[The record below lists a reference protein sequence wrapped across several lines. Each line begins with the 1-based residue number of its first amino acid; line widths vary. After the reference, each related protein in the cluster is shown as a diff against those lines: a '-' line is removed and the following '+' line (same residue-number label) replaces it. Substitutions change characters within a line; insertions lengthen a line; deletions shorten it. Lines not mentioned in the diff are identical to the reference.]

1 MKKETIIV
9 GVICLVVGFLGGYI
23 YQAQTSFREAQ
34 RRAGG
39 APQVHEE
46 APGGGAEA
54 SAPGGA
60 MGQRLPEG
68 HPPIDI
74 SAVVKTLE
82 EQAAQNPRD
91 PEPRLK
97 LANYLYDQQQWGRA
111 IEWYQKALE
120 LDPKN
125 VNARTDMGTAYFN
138 LGRPAD
144 ALREYRQS
152 LEIDP
157 THQPTMFNLIVVHL
171 DGLHDVAAA
180 QQAWDRL
187 HKRNPSYPGLDSLK
201 GRLDSARAS
210 GTPVRR

>member
-1 MKKETIIV
+1 M
-9 GVICLVVGFLGGYI
+9 
-23 YQAQTSFREAQ
+23 
-34 RRAGG
+34 
-39 APQVHEE
+39 HEE
-46 APGGGAEA
+46 AASGGVETGAPGGG
-54 SAPGGA
+54 

-82 EQAAQNPRD
+82 EHAAQNPRD

-97 LANYLYDQQQWGRA
+97 LANYLYDQQQWQRA
-111 IEWYQKALE
+111 IEWYQKAVE

-187 HKRNPSYPGLDSLK
+187 HKRNPGYPGLDNLK
-201 GRLDSARAS
+201 GRLDSARAT

>member
-1 MKKETIIV
+1 VKKETIIV

-34 RRAGG
+34 RQAAGSPH
-39 APQVHEE
+39 AHEE
-46 APGGGAEA
+46 AATGGTEA
-54 SAPGGA
+54 SAPGGG

-97 LANYLYDQQQWGRA
+97 LANYLYDQQQWQRA

-157 THQPTMFNLIVVHL
+157 THQPTMFNLIVLHL

-187 HKRNPSYPGLDSLK
+187 HKRNPSYPGLDNLK

-210 GTPVRR
+210 GTPARP

>member
-1 MKKETIIV
+1 MKKGTIIV

-34 RRAGG
+34 RQAAGAPHAHEEAASGG
-39 APQVHEE
+39 AETS
-46 APGGGAEA
+46 APGGG
-54 SAPGGA
+54 

-97 LANYLYDQQQWGRA
+97 LANYLYDQQQWQRA
-111 IEWYQKALE
+111 IEWYQKGLE

-171 DGLHDVAAA
+171 DGRHDVAAA

-201 GRLDSARAS
+201 GLLDSARAS
-210 GTPVRR
+210 GTPVRQ

>member
-1 MKKETIIV
+1 VKKET
-9 GVICLVVGFLGGYI
+9 VITAVAFCGVGFLAGYI

-34 RRAGG
+34 RRAAG

-46 APGGGAEA
+46 APGGGAET
-54 SAPGGA
+54 SAAGGG

-82 EQAAQNPRD
+82 EQAAQNPRE

-97 LANYLYDQQQWGRA
+97 LANYLYDQQQWQRA

-138 LGRPAD
+138 LGRLTD
-144 ALREYRQS
+144 ALREYRKS
-152 LEIDP
+152 LEIAP
-157 THQPTMFNLIVVHL
+157 THQPTMFNLVVVHL

-187 HKRNPSYPGLDSLK
+187 HKLNPSYPGLDSLK
-201 GRLDSARAS
+201 GRLDNARAS
-210 GTPVRR
+210 GTPTRQ

>member
-1 MKKETIIV
+1 VKKETIIV

-23 YQAQTSFREAQ
+23 YQAQTSFRDAQ
-34 RRAGG
+34 RRTAG
-39 APQVHEE
+39 APRVPEE
-46 APGGGAEA
+46 APAGAVGGG
-54 SAPGGA
+54 

-74 SAVVKTLE
+74 AAVVKTLE
-82 EQAAQNPRD
+82 EQAARNPRD

-97 LANYLYDQQQWGRA
+97 LANYLYDQQQWQRA

-125 VNARTDMGTAYFN
+125 VNARTDLGTAYFN

-157 THQPTMFNLIVVHL
+157 THQPTLFNLIVVYL
-171 DGLHDVAAA
+171 DGQHDVAAA
-180 QQAWDRL
+180 QQAWDGL
-187 HKRNPSYPGLDSLK
+187 HKLNPSYPGLDGLK
-201 GRLDSARAS
+201 DRLDSARAA
-210 GTPVRR
+210 GTAVRP

>member
-1 MKKETIIV
+1 VKKETIIV

-34 RRAGG
+34 RQVAGSPH
-39 APQVHEE
+39 AHEE
-46 APGGGAEA
+46 AASGGAEA
-54 SAPGGA
+54 SAPSGG

-68 HPPIDI
+68 HPPVDI

-97 LANYLYDQQQWGRA
+97 LANYLYDQQQWQRA

-157 THQPTMFNLIVVHL
+157 THQPTMFNLIVLHL

-187 HKRNPSYPGLDSLK
+187 HKRNPSYPGLDNLK

>member
-1 MKKETIIV
+1 MKKGTIIV

-34 RRAGG
+34 RQAAGAPHAHEEAASGG
-39 APQVHEE
+39 AETS
-46 APGGGAEA
+46 APGGG
-54 SAPGGA
+54 

-97 LANYLYDQQQWGRA
+97 LANYLYDQQQWQRA
-111 IEWYQKALE
+111 IEWYQKGLE

-201 GRLDSARAS
+201 GLLDSARAS
-210 GTPVRR
+210 GTPVRQ